1 MSLVVITDTKEGSS
15 YCFDATFKET
25 HSFENQITTN
35 PVQEGTPIND
45 HVYQQPIVFT
55 WDVGMSDCLTSIY
68 PGQFNSSE
76 QRSVAAFDVLESL
89 WENAKLLTIT
99 TSFRQ
104 HKNMVIKQFV
114 PYRDR
119 STMSG
124 MRANVVFQQVIVTA
138 ATDIAVAAKD
148 SNNPQTTGKSFTDLL
163 ADESLNFKT
172 ITIPLSPVRKAT
184 YNGQT
189 MTIEDYFKKY
199 SAKPGSNN
207 MNLFSGHFY
216 DYTITPIIPYSV
228 TSATTFRIGN
238 DTLSFNDLLKRYGK

>member
-25 HSFENQITTN
+25 HTFENQITTN

-89 WENAKLLTIT
+89 WENAKLLTVT

-104 HKNMVIKQFV
+104 HKNMVIKQFM
-114 PYRDR
+114 PYRDK
-119 STMSG
+119 STMFG

-138 ATDIAVAAKD
+138 ATDIAVKESGDAQVTD
-148 SNNPQTTGKSFTDLL
+148 ENNPGNKSSKPSETHKTLTISEIYLGRASAKYQGKS
-163 ADESLNFKT
+163 
-172 ITIPLSPVRKAT
+172 IPLTT
-184 YNGQT
+184 YFQT
-189 MTIEDYFKKY
+189 YSSDQGTFKYITMEVPDY
-199 SAKPGSNN
+199 
-207 MNLFSGHFY
+207 
-216 DYTITPIIPYSV
+216 IVTPIINASITNNTEFV
-228 TSATTFRIGN
+228 VDGK
-238 DTLSFNDLLKRYGK
+238 TLSYAQLMSKYGK